1 MFFGSKQFFWLKV
14 IFSKGAYEDIEIN
27 KKSQN
32 FIPGLYDESG
42 PTFGRNYKKIRLTPF
57 PV

>member
-1 MFFGSKQFFWLKV
+1 MFFGSKQFFWLKA

-32 FIPGLYDESG
+32 FIPGLYLVQLLAG
-42 PTFGRNYKKIRLTPF
+42 ITKKLD
-57 PV
+57 